1 MEKVIYNLVF
11 NRKKQLNA
19 EGKALIQVE
28 AYLNRQKRYFSTKV
42 YVKPCQWDNKRRSI
56 KNHPNMDALN
66 LYLQNY
72 VMELER
78 DELEK
83 RQANNGFSLKDL
95 REEAS
100 STSTSSSF
108 LVFMRE
114 EILHSN
120 LKEST
125 LKNHLSTLHVLSLY
139 KKDVLFKD
147 INFNFL
153 CDFEYFLLKQ
163 EYHRNT
169 IAKHMKHL
177 KRYINLAIN
186 KELFELHK
194 YPFRKYKIKYQE
206 SKRTHLTPEELGRLE
221 NLKLD
226 GQRTLRRC
234 LDMFLFSCY
243 TGLRFSD
250 IVSITK
256 ENFLIIDDKVWLV
269 YSSVKTDVSVRLP
282 LFLLFEGK
290 SLPIYE
296 RYKNAP
302 RTLFGVPLSSNIGL
316 DAPSRDLLVEM
327 LGQMTKLNG
336 VQVVLLL
343 SNPNDIPAMITHVLP
358 IHDRTCLPPLT
369 REEFMS
375 DTELIARLFPTEG
388 IHACEEV
395 GKVRLPV
402 DMNKIAS
409 LHEVTLRMEHVKIR
423 YGSRTILK
431 DLDWEIKNGEKWA
444 LFGPNGAG
452 KSTLLSLVYADN
464 PQSYANTLY
473 LFDRKRG
480 SGESIWD
487 IKKRIGYVSPEMHLY
502 YKENVPT
509 LNIVGSGFFDSIG
522 LFRKCNA
529 EQETV
534 ALEWMK
540 VFGIE
545 HLKDRL
551 FLTLSSGEQR
561 LALLARAFVKDP
573 DLIILDE
580 PLHGLDVSNKKKA
593 AAIIEQFCDRPG
605 KTLIYVTHYP
615 HELPACVDK
624 RFELVKHS

>member
-1 MEKVIYNLVF
+1 MMVV
-11 NRKKQLNA
+11 
-19 EGKALIQVE
+19 
-28 AYLNRQKRYFSTKV
+28 
-42 YVKPCQWDNKRRSI
+42 DI
-56 KNHPNMDALN
+56 KNIVTRLPELRFTTPVNWRIDEGQQWAVIGPNGAGKTLIADIMQRKFAFKEGE
-66 LYLQNY
+66 
-72 VMELER
+72 VV
-78 DELEK
+78 
-83 RQANNGFSLKDL
+83 FSGDGKVSDFIKSI
-95 REEAS
+95 A
-100 STSTSSSF
+100 
-108 LVFMRE
+108 
-114 EILHSN
+114 
-120 LKEST
+120 
-125 LKNHLSTLHVLSLY
+125 
-139 KKDVLFKD
+139 FKD
-147 INFNFL
+147 IYSLADCRNSYYQQRWHST
-153 CDFEYFLLKQ
+153 ETEEMPIVEELLK
-163 EYHRNT
+163 EY
-169 IAKHMKHL
+169 AGSD
-177 KRYINLAIN
+177 NLA
-186 KELFELHK
+186 
-194 YPFRKYKIKYQE
+194 KI
-206 SKRTHLTPEELGRLE
+206 L
-221 NLKLD
+221 
-226 GQRTLRRC
+226 
-234 LDMFLFSCY
+234 
-243 TGLRFSD
+243 
-250 IVSITK
+250 
-256 ENFLIIDDKVWLV
+256 
-269 YSSVKTDVSVRLP
+269 
-282 LFLLFEGK
+282 
-290 SLPIYE
+290 
-296 RYKNAP
+296 
-302 RTLFGVPLSSNIGL
+302 TLFGIEDLLPKRLIFLSSGELRKFLIVRTLLSRPRVLILDNPFIGL

-509 LNIVGSGFFDSIG
+509 LNIVGSAFFLLLTSRPWRGSSNIIKSG
-522 LFRKCNA
+522 SFTK
-529 EQETV
+529 
-534 ALEWMK
+534 ALANK
-540 VFGIE
+540 AN
-545 HLKDRL
+545 RL

-624 RFELVKHS
+624 LFELVKHA

>member
-1 MEKVIYNLVF
+1 MMVV
-11 NRKKQLNA
+11 
-19 EGKALIQVE
+19 
-28 AYLNRQKRYFSTKV
+28 
-42 YVKPCQWDNKRRSI
+42 DI
-56 KNHPNMDALN
+56 KNIVTRLPELRFTAPVNWRIDEGQQWAVIGPNGAGKTLIADIMQRKFAFKEGE
-66 LYLQNY
+66 
-72 VMELER
+72 VV
-78 DELEK
+78 
-83 RQANNGFSLKDL
+83 FSGDGKVSDFIKSI
-95 REEAS
+95 A
-100 STSTSSSF
+100 
-108 LVFMRE
+108 
-114 EILHSN
+114 
-120 LKEST
+120 
-125 LKNHLSTLHVLSLY
+125 
-139 KKDVLFKD
+139 FKD
-147 INFNFL
+147 IYSLADCRNSYYQQRWHST
-153 CDFEYFLLKQ
+153 ETEEMPIVEELLK
-163 EYHRNT
+163 EY
-169 IAKHMKHL
+169 AGSD
-177 KRYINLAIN
+177 NLA
-186 KELFELHK
+186 
-194 YPFRKYKIKYQE
+194 KI
-206 SKRTHLTPEELGRLE
+206 L
-221 NLKLD
+221 
-226 GQRTLRRC
+226 
-234 LDMFLFSCY
+234 
-243 TGLRFSD
+243 
-250 IVSITK
+250 
-256 ENFLIIDDKVWLV
+256 
-269 YSSVKTDVSVRLP
+269 
-282 LFLLFEGK
+282 
-290 SLPIYE
+290 
-296 RYKNAP
+296 
-302 RTLFGVPLSSNIGL
+302 TLFGIEDLLPKRLIFLSSGELRKFLIVRTLLSRPRVLILDNPFIGL

-375 DTELIARLFPTEG
+375 DTELIARLFPTAG

-423 YGSRTILK
+423 YARRTILK

-593 AAIIEQFCDRPG
+593 AAIIEQCCDHPG

-624 RFELVKHS
+624 RFELVKHA

>member
-1 MEKVIYNLVF
+1 MMVV
-11 NRKKQLNA
+11 
-19 EGKALIQVE
+19 
-28 AYLNRQKRYFSTKV
+28 
-42 YVKPCQWDNKRRSI
+42 DI
-56 KNHPNMDALN
+56 KNIVTRLPELRFMAPVNWRIDEGQQWAVVGPNGAGKTLIADIMQRKFAFKEGE
-66 LYLQNY
+66 
-72 VMELER
+72 VV
-78 DELEK
+78 
-83 RQANNGFSLKDL
+83 FSGDGKVSDFIKSI
-95 REEAS
+95 A
-100 STSTSSSF
+100 
-108 LVFMRE
+108 
-114 EILHSN
+114 
-120 LKEST
+120 
-125 LKNHLSTLHVLSLY
+125 
-139 KKDVLFKD
+139 FKD
-147 INFNFL
+147 IYSLADCRNSYYQQRWHST
-153 CDFEYFLLKQ
+153 ETEEMPTVEELLK
-163 EYHRNT
+163 EY
-169 IAKHMKHL
+169 AGSD
-177 KRYINLAIN
+177 NLA
-186 KELFELHK
+186 
-194 YPFRKYKIKYQE
+194 KI
-206 SKRTHLTPEELGRLE
+206 L
-221 NLKLD
+221 
-226 GQRTLRRC
+226 
-234 LDMFLFSCY
+234 
-243 TGLRFSD
+243 
-250 IVSITK
+250 
-256 ENFLIIDDKVWLV
+256 
-269 YSSVKTDVSVRLP
+269 
-282 LFLLFEGK
+282 
-290 SLPIYE
+290 
-296 RYKNAP
+296 
-302 RTLFGVPLSSNIGL
+302 TLFGIEDLLPKRLIFLSSGELRKFLIVRTLLSRPRVLILDNPFIGL

-358 IHDRTCLPPLT
+358 IHDRTCLPSLT

-395 GKVRLPV
+395 GMVRLPV
-402 DMNKIAS
+402 DMSKIAS
-409 LHEVTLRMEHVKIR
+409 SHEVTLRMEHVKIR

-540 VFGIE
+540 VFCIE

-624 RFELVKHS
+624 RFELVKHA